1 MKHAV
6 LLVVALLSACAA
18 SGPRY
23 AEHSG
28 GAPSMPDRES
38 RLVVFRQSST
48 PQYSVREARLE
59 LDRVAAGGVLPAGFR
74 VFDVAPGSHT
84 IVVDMWDAPGRCEL
98 TFEITGGA
106 TQYFEVVP
114 RIASW
119 LSAAP
124 MMAAPPIPA
133 GSLVGAALM
142 LIGMAAE
149 SAGKTCGGA
158 FSVVPVDN
166 EAALPKLAQ
175 VRLSQ

>member
-6 LLVVALLSACAA
+6 LLVVALLIACAA
-18 SGPRY
+18 SGPHY
-23 AEHSG
+23 AELSG
-28 GAPSMPDRES
+28 GAPSVLDQQS

-98 TFEITGGA
+98 TFEIPGGT
-106 TQYFEVVP
+106 TQYFEVAP
-114 RIASW
+114 RIASF

-124 MMAAPPIPA
+124 ALAAPPIPA

-149 SAGKTCGGA
+149 SAGKACGGA
-158 FSVVPVDN
+158 FSVVPIDN

>member
-6 LLVVALLSACAA
+6 LLVVVLLSACAA
-18 SGPRY
+18 GGPRY

-28 GAPSMPDRES
+28 DAPTVPDQQS

-48 PQYSVREARLE
+48 PQYSAREARLE
-59 LDRVAAGGVLPAGFR
+59 LDRAAAGSVLPAGFR

-98 TFEITGGA
+98 TFEITGGT
-106 TQYFEVVP
+106 TQYFEVAP
-114 RIASW
+114 RIASF

-124 MMAAPPIPA
+124 ALAAPPIPA

-142 LIGMAAE
+142 LFGMAAE
-149 SAGKTCGGA
+149 SAGKACGGA
-158 FSVVPVDN
+158 FSVAPIDT
-166 EAALPKLAQ
+166 EAALPKLAHA
-175 VRLSQ
+175 RLSQ